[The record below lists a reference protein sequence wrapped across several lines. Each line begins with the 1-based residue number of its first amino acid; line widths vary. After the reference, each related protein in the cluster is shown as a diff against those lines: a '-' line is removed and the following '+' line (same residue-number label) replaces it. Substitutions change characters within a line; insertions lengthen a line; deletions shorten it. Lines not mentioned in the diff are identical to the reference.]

1 MISYTL
7 KCASGH
13 SFDSWF
19 QSATAFETLQA
30 QGMVSCAICGD
41 TKVEKALMAPAVSKS
56 TSKDEQAKPI
66 AAPDRPGPLSAPKSP
81 AEQAIAALKA
91 HVEKNHH
98 YVGKSFASEARAI
111 HDGDAPE
118 RPIWGEA
125 RPDEAR
131 KLAEDGVPIA
141 PLPFTPT
148 RKSN

>member
-7 KCASGH
+7 KCGAGH

-19 QSATAFETLQA
+19 QSARAFETLQA
-30 QGMVSCAICGD
+30 QGHVACAICGD
-41 TKVEKALMAPAVSKS
+41 TTVEKALMAPAVSKS
-56 TSKDEQAKPI
+56 RDAEAQERMPKKS
-66 AAPDRPGPLSAPKSP
+66 DRPLSGAKSP
-81 AEQAIAALKA
+81 AEQALAALKA

-98 YVGKSFASEARAI
+98 YVGRNFATEARAM
-111 HDGDAPE
+111 HDGVAPE

-131 KLAEDGVPIA
+131 KLAEEGVPVA

-148 RKSN
+148 RKTN